1 MAAVHR
7 SLKLKLACA
16 VITAGLAFHFG
27 FGFGLAAEQPAAEDI
42 IKALK
47 LGAKTTRGLT
57 SLPDAD
63 DAHFIDTLRNRQ
75 TRSLSSSERDKI
87 ATAIETRPSIDLEI
101 NFESNSDAIGAK
113 AAPQVTALGKALS
126 SPDLKGSTFVIAGYT
141 DAKGADS
148 VNQHLSERRAEA
160 VKRYLAQKYHIEA
173 AKLVTVGYGRT
184 KLKNPSDPLAAENRR
199 VQVVNMA
206 DK

>member
-1 MAAVHR
+1 MAAVHG

-27 FGFGLAAEQPAAEDI
+27 VGFGLAAEQPTAEEI

-47 LGAKTTRGLT
+47 PSAKTTRGLT

-63 DAHFIDTLRNRQ
+63 DAHFIETLRDRQ
-75 TRSLSSSERDKI
+75 TRSLSGSERDKI
-87 ATAIETRPSIDLEI
+87 ATAIETKPSIDLEI

-113 AAPQVTALGKALS
+113 AASQVTALGRALS

-148 VNQHLSERRAEA
+148 FNQHLSERRAEA